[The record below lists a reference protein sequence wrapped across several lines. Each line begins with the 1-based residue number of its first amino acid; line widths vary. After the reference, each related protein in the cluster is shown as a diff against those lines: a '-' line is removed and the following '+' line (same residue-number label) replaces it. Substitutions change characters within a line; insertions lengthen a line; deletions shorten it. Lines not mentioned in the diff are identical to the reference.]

1 MPRAG
6 LTPVR
11 VVAEAEVV
19 ADAVGLDR
27 LTLAAVAGRLGVRIP
42 SLYKHVDGID
52 GLRREIAVRAKTEL
66 GQAMARAAVGKAR
79 EDALT
84 ALAHAY
90 RRWAKAYPG
99 RYAATIR
106 APAPGDVDDEVASAT
121 AVQVVYDVLA
131 GFGLSGVDSVDA
143 TRALRATLHGFV
155 ALESA
160 GGFGLP
166 VDVDRSFDRVVDG
179 LVTAMSHWG
188 SMAA

>member
-1 MPRAG
+1 M
-6 LTPVR
+6 
-11 VVAEAEVV
+11 

-27 LTLAAVAGRLGVRIP
+27 LTLAAVAGRLGVRLP
-42 SLYKHVDGID
+42 SLYKHVDGVD

-66 GQAMARAAVGKAR
+66 GEAMARAAVGKAR

-84 ALAHAY
+84 ALADAY

-106 APAPGDVDDEVASAT
+106 APAPGDVDDEVASAM
-121 AVQVVYDVLA
+121 AAQVVYDVLA
-131 GFGLSGVDSVDA
+131 GFGLSGVDAVDA

-179 LVTAMSHWG
+179 LVTAMSHWE
-188 SMAA
+188 SRTA

>member
-1 MPRAG
+1 VPRAG

-27 LTLAAVAGRLGVRIP
+27 LTLAAVAGRLGVRLP
-42 SLYKHVDGID
+42 SLYKHVDGMD
-52 GLRREIAVRAKTEL
+52 GLRREIAVRAKNEL
-66 GQAMARAAVGKAR
+66 GEAMARAAVGRAR

-90 RRWAKAYPG
+90 RRWAKAHPG
-99 RYAATIR
+99 RCAATIR
-106 APAPGDVDDEVASAT
+106 APAPGDVDDEVASAMAT
-121 AVQVVYDVLA
+121 QVVYDVLA
-131 GFGLSGVDSVDA
+131 GFGLGGVDAVVA

-166 VDVDRSFDRVVDG
+166 VDVDRSFGRVVDG
-179 LVTAMSHWG
+179 LVTAVSHWG
-188 SMAA
+188 STVA

>member
-1 MPRAG
+1 VPRAG

-106 APAPGDVDDEVASAT
+106 APAPGDVDDEAASAT

-131 GFGLSGVDSVDA
+131 GFGLSGADAVDA